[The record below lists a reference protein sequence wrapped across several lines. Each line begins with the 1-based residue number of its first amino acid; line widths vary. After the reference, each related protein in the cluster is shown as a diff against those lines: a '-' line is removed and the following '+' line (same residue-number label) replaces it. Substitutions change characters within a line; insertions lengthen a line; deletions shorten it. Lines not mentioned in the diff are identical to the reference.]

1 MVMKIKDLP
10 AAASLTFEGACAT
23 GVDPGA
29 GASYA
34 ERPGVWH
41 LDSVAEETDPSMNGV
56 RQAAIRYAVAVLSV
70 AAGLALRFAL
80 AGLLGSAAPYTTFF
94 AAVMFAAWYGGLG
107 PGMLASVLS
116 LTAALYFLIPPIYHF
131 GPMSREDTA
140 AAIVFVGVSIFVS
153 ILNEA
158 LRRSQARS
166 ERRSGELTLE
176 TSRRAAAEAELTE
189 SKREAEHSRDLLR
202 TILASIGDGVIAT
215 DGEGKVTFLNAVAEE
230 LTGCSRADALG
241 TPISQV
247 FVTTRSKHKLLTGK
261 DGREIPIEDL
271 EAPLRNEGGKMLGAV
286 RVFRDVTGRR
296 KAEQAGARSEERL
309 ELALDA
315 GQVGFWDWDVAQNRM
330 EWSDRVYDMH
340 GVQRGKVWMGTDE
353 MTKLIHPEDRENTI
367 AIVVAAMEQGER
379 FHVENRVVQPGGEVV
394 WVATT
399 GLVIRNEKGEATRI
413 LGAITDITTRKQ
425 AENELRQQ
433 WRMFDTALS
442 NTPDFNYV
450 FDLEGRFRYVNR
462 ARLVMFQK
470 TYEEVVGKN
479 FWDLN
484 YPPELAERFHR
495 QIQEVIDTK
504 VTIRDQAP
512 FTGPSGITRRYEY
525 IFVPVLSADGQV
537 EAVVGTTHD
546 ITDQKLIEEALRKS
560 EERLTLALEAGGGV
574 GAWDWELPADRVYV
588 NPQFAKLFGIDA
600 ERAAGG
606 VPVAEFFTAMHP
618 EDARRVQ
625 ENILRA
631 ARTGGEVA
639 EEYRIIQKDRQKDGQ
654 NDGQKDGSVRWIYAR
669 GRCHLDAAGQ
679 PARFPGVVFD
689 ITERKHAEEALRGSQ
704 DRLRAIYDGTYEYMG
719 LLAAD
724 GTVLE
729 ANRASLEFANNTRE
743 DVVGR
748 PFWDTPWF
756 QPTPGASEA
765 IRESVARA
773 AAGESIRLEASLL
786 RPSGESL
793 TFDISLHPI
802 VNELGEVALIVP
814 EGRNITER
822 KRAEEEVKRSNQQL
836 TRVNRELEEFAYV
849 ASHDLQEPLRI
860 VNIYTQLIL
869 QELGA
874 VLQDPGAV
882 LQNPGA
888 DKAQLAQYA
897 DFVQQGVKRMDA
909 LIHDLLTFSRAVH
922 AEELAVGTV
931 DLGVSLRE
939 ALSVLKNRVEE
950 CGCQVRAAPLPT
962 VRGDAAQMAHVF
974 QNLLSNALK
983 YCKKDTA
990 PEIDICALRDGDYW
1004 TISVRDNGIG
1014 FEPQYAER
1022 IFGLF
1027 KRLHK
1032 DEYPGTGLGLAIC
1045 KRIVERYGGRIWAE
1059 SRLGEGA
1066 RFYFSLPAADGR

>member
-1 MVMKIKDLP
+1 
-10 AAASLTFEGACAT
+10 
-23 GVDPGA
+23 
-29 GASYA
+29 
-34 ERPGVWH
+34 
-41 LDSVAEETDPSMNGV
+41 MNDA
-56 RQAAIRYAVAVLSV
+56 RHAAIRYAVAVLSV

-80 AGLLGSAAPYTTFF
+80 SCVLGLSAPYITFF

-107 PGMLASVLS
+107 PGLLASVLS
-116 LTAALYFLIPPIYHF
+116 LAAALYFVIPPIHSF
-131 GPMSREDTA
+131 ATARPEDTA
-140 AAIVFVGVSIFVS
+140 AAIVFLGVSIFVS
-153 ILNEA
+153 ILNET

-166 ERRSGELTLE
+166 EGRSRELALE
-176 TSRRAAAEAELTE
+176 TSRRAAAEAELAE
-189 SKREAEHSRDLLR
+189 SKRQAEHGRDLFR

-230 LTGCSRADALG
+230 LTGWSRAEALG
-241 TPISQV
+241 TPISEV
-247 FVTTRSKHKLLTGK
+247 FVAAVRDHKVLIGK
-261 DGREIPIEDL
+261 GGQEIPIEEL
-271 EAPLRNEGGKMLGAV
+271 EAPIRDDERKLMGAV
-286 RVFRDVTGRR
+286 RVFRDVTGHR
-296 KAEQAGARSEERL
+296 KAEDDRARSEERL

-315 GQVGFWDWDVAQNRM
+315 GQMGFWDWDVAQNRM

-340 GVQRGKVWMGTDE
+340 GVQRGRAWIGTDE
-353 MTKLIHPEDRENTI
+353 MTKLIHPEDRENTV
-367 AIVVAAMEQGER
+367 ATVVAAMEQGER
-379 FHVENRVVQPGGEVV
+379 FHVENRVVQPGGKVV

-462 ARLVMFQK
+462 ARLLMFQK
-470 TYEEVVGKN
+470 SYEEVVGKN

-484 YPPELAERFHR
+484 YPRELAERLHR

-504 VTIRDQAP
+504 VTIRDQSP
-512 FTGPSGITRRYEY
+512 FTGPTGITRRYEY

-537 EAVVGTTHD
+537 EAVAGTTHD

-618 EDARRVQ
+618 EDAGRVQ
-625 ENILRA
+625 EIILRA
-631 ARTGGEVA
+631 ATTGGEIA
-639 EEYRIIQKDRQKDGQ
+639 EEYRIIQR
-654 NDGQKDGSVRWIYAR
+654 DGQKDGSVRWIYAR
-669 GRCHLDAAGQ
+669 GRCHLDAAGN
-679 PARFPGVVFD
+679 PSRFPGVVFD
-689 ITERKHAEEALRGSQ
+689 ITERKQAEEALRESQ
-704 DRLRAIYDGTYEYMG
+704 DRLRAIYNGTYEYMG
-719 LLAAD
+719 LLAPD

-756 QPTPGASEA
+756 QATPGASEA

-773 AAGESIRLEASLL
+773 AAGESIRLEASLA

-793 TFDISLHPI
+793 TFDISFHPI

-869 QELGA
+869 QDLGA
-874 VLQDPGAV
+874 VLRDPGAV
-882 LQNPGA
+882 LQGLGA

-897 DFVQQGVKRMDA
+897 DFVQQGVRRMDA

-990 PEIDICALRDGDYW
+990 PEIDICAVRNGEYW
-1004 TISVRDNGIG
+1004 TITVRDNGIG

-1045 KRIVERYGGRIWAE
+1045 KRIVERYGGRIWAD

-1066 RFYFSLPAADGR
+1066 RFYFSLPAADGG